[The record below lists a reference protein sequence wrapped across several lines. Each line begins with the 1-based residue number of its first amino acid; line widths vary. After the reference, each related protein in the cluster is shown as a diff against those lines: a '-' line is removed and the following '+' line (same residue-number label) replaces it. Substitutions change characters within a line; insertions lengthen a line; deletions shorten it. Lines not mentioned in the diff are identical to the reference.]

1 MLRSRKYYFYS
12 MFSRIITLN
21 RFILSLA
28 VLKQSASS
36 RSLRPLWL
44 TAVFTA
50 VVSVLAWGMAIYPI
64 VIAAASQSFPVASAE
79 QTTYD
84 FGEVYEGEH
93 IFHTFTV
100 RNTGSAPLEIRDPAA
115 KAENTTGDQ
124 NTRMAVDFE
133 SRPGRSRLGGQATVS
148 ELSFAAHPQAMAA
161 LHPLLAARGRPAA
174 PA

>member
-12 MFSRIITLN
+12 MFPRIITLN

-50 VVSVLAWGMAIYPI
+50 VISVLAWGMAIYPI

-93 IFHTFTV
+93 ISHTFTV
-100 RNTGSAPLEIRDPAA
+100 RNTGSVALELRDPAA
-115 KAENTTGDQ
+115 KAENPASDRNVRVAAQ
-124 NTRMAVDFE
+124 DELAYRVPWSPA
-133 SRPGRSRLGGQATVS
+133 SLAAPRPGHQKNRGQNKAN
-148 ELSFAAHPQAMAA
+148 
-161 LHPLLAARGRPAA
+161 AARHC
-174 PA
+174 